1 MIKKIFFTC
10 FVLAIAI
17 SSISQTLPTGQA
29 GILFDADWRF
39 HRGGAQS
46 SETTWFDDSKWRTVD
61 LPHDWSIE
69 DLPGTQSPF
78 DPNAVG
84 QVSTGFTV
92 GGTGWYRKTFTVP
105 AAQKSKRIIIQFDGV
120 YMNSEV
126 WLNGESVGKHPYG
139 YTSFWFDITD
149 KIKFGESNI
158 IAVQVKNEG
167 QNSRWYTGSGIY
179 RHVWL
184 KVVDPIHIAQ
194 WGTYITTPEVNA
206 SSAKVIVKTKV
217 KNEEANTM
225 PVRLVTHILDVQ
237 GKEVA
242 VVEAKQN
249 IAGNSDFEFEQNI
262 TVSNP
267 KLWSVDSPSLYKA
280 VSELYEGGDRWTD
293 KTETKFGIRSIS
305 FDAVNGFM
313 LNGKTVKLQGGCVH
327 HDNGPLGAKA
337 YDRAEERRIEILKAA
352 GFNAIRCS
360 HNPPSVA
367 FLDACDRLG
376 MLVLDEAFDMWRIE
390 NNPND
395 YHLYFDEWWQRD
407 VESMV
412 MRDRN
417 HPSIIMWSIGNEI
430 REMETPKVIAVEKML
445 ADHIRKIEPTRPIT
459 AAVNNLRPQKDEFF
473 SNLDVS
479 GYNYAA
485 GGDHGNK
492 SIYELDHERVQNRV
506 MFGSESYAME
516 TFGTWMPVVDH
527 PYVIG
532 DFVWTAFDYIGEA
545 SIGWRGYWQ
554 ESNFYPWN
562 LAYCGDIDI
571 CGWRRPQSFYRE
583 ALWKEDKLALF
594 VKPPTPTF
602 PLNPNKQSWS
612 KWEWHDAV
620 ADWSWKGSEQQPL
633 EVSVY
638 SSCEQAE
645 LFLNGKSLGKKK
657 TDRSTEFMAK
667 WNVPYAAGELK
678 AVGYKGKKIVT
689 SSLLQTAEDPTAL
702 KLTADKTQLAAD
714 GQDLS
719 YITVELVDA
728 KGNKDPKAE
737 NLVKFEIEGAGTI
750 VGVGNANPVS
760 IESYQLPQRKA
771 WQGRCLVIVK
781 SKKEVGN
788 ITLKASADGLT
799 AAQVTI
805 VSK

>member
-1 MIKKIFFTC
+1 MKAMIKTIFFASC
-10 FVLAIAI
+10 ILGIAL
-17 SSISQTLPTGQA
+17 SGISQT
-29 GILFDADWRF
+29 ILFDDDWHF

-46 SETTWFDDSKWRTVD
+46 AEMTSFDDSKWRTVD

-78 DPNAVG
+78 DPDAVG

-92 GGTGWYRKTFTVP
+92 GGTGWYRKTFTV
-105 AAQKSKRIIIQFDGV
+105 AAVQKNKRIIIQFDGV

-126 WLNGESVGKHPYG
+126 WLNGEKIGTHPYG
-139 YTSFWFDITD
+139 YTGFWFDITD
-149 KIKFGESNI
+149 KIKFGAKNI
-158 IAVQVKNEG
+158 IAVQVRNEG

-184 KVVDPIHIAQ
+184 KILDQAHVAQ

-206 SSAKVIVKTKV
+206 SSVKVNIKTTVNNQTSNALQVK
-217 KNEEANTM
+217 
-225 PVRLVTHILDVQ
+225 LITHIINAQ
-237 GKEVA
+237 GTET
-242 VVEAKQN
+242 AKTESTQT
-249 IAGNSDFEFEQNI
+249 IEAGNIFEFDQDANMA
-262 TVSNP
+262 TP
-267 KLWSVDSPSLYKA
+267 QLWSTDSPTLYTAITEVYKDGQ
-280 VSELYEGGDRWTD
+280 LTD
-293 KTETKFGIRSIS
+293 KAEIKFGIRSIS
-305 FDAVNGFM
+305 FDAVNGFL
-313 LNGKTVKLQGGCVH
+313 LNGKPIKLKGGCVH

-360 HNPPSVA
+360 HNPPSPA

-376 MLVLDEAFDMWRIE
+376 MLVMDEAFDMWRIG
-390 NNPND
+390 NNPGD

-407 VESMV
+407 IESMV

-430 REMETPKVIAVEKML
+430 RDMESPKVIAVEKML
-445 ADHIRKIEPTRPIT
+445 AEYIRKIEPTRPVT

-473 SNLDVS
+473 SNLDVC

-485 GGDHGNK
+485 GGDHGQR
-492 SIYELDHERVQNRV
+492 SIYVTDHDRVPNRV

-516 TFGTWMPVVDH
+516 TFGAWMPVVDH

-571 CGWRRPQSFYRE
+571 CGWRRPQSYYRE
-583 ALWKEDKLALF
+583 ALWKENKLALF
-594 VKPPTPTF
+594 VKPPIPTF
-602 PLNPNKQSWS
+602 PLNPNKQLWS

-620 ADWSWKGSEQQPL
+620 ADWNWKGYEEKPL

-638 SSCEQAE
+638 SSCEEAE
-645 LFLNGKSLGKKK
+645 LFLNGKSLGKKN
-657 TDRSTEFMAK
+657 TDRSTQFMAK

-678 AVGYKGKKIVT
+678 AVGYNGKKTVT
-689 SSLLQTAEDPTAL
+689 SSILKTAEKPTAI
-702 KLTADKTQLAAD
+702 KLTADKTELTAD
-714 GQDLS
+714 GKDLS

-728 KGNKDPKAE
+728 KGNKNPKAE
-737 NLVKFEIEGAGTI
+737 SLVKFEIKGAGTI
-750 VGVGNANPVS
+750 VGVGNANPMS
-760 IESYQLPQRKA
+760 IESYQFPQRKA

-781 SKKEVGN
+781 SKKDAGN
-788 ITLKASADGLT
+788 ITLKASVDGLPVS
-799 AAQVTI
+799 QLTI
-805 VSK
+805 LSK